1 LFIILPVSLDWLF
14 LVAPSVF
21 SNIYISLNWYDIPEF
36 VIPIM
41 ISLLEGCC

>member
-1 LFIILPVSLDWLF
+1 MQVLLECCDIEMES
-14 LVAPSVF
+14 F
-21 SNIYISLNWYDIPEF
+21 SNIYISLNWYDIPEL